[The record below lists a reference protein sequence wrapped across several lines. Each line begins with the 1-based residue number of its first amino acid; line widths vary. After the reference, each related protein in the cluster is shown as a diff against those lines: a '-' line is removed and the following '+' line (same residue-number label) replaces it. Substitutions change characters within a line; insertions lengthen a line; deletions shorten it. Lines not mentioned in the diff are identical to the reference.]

1 MSRRVAQRRLS
12 AVRGAMGSVAALA
25 AGLVLVAGTAGTAAA
40 IPADGGARAGAV
52 GCGSDQEAKQPSAA
66 AAAAARAATA
76 EPPAAAT
83 GTAAEKI
90 SYSLP
95 SQLPIGMWSRSGV
108 TLRTPVTKG
117 TVRLDV
123 RSRGFGTDSL
133 AVQRYVPKT
142 HKWTDLKSRSTGSD
156 THGVFTFPV
165 TADAS
170 AAHPHSVALRI
181 QDLDRPGTLTV
192 TASVD
197 DGKGRTHRAHAR
209 TAATTR
215 PDVSV
220 TGWRSGDRLSRGG
233 APSAPFTVTVK
244 NTTDRPYPALYASYF
259 AYGAGKSHALAPKDL
274 VLQQYRPGHGWE
286 RVPLVAGGC
295 DPGMSAALLP
305 VVKGPLAPGATAS
318 YRLRIAVAGTA
329 PRDVPRAD
337 AGVTVG
343 NGDLSFHHQE
353 LPFAIR

>member
-1 MSRRVAQRRLS
+1 MSRRVAQRRLP
-12 AVRGAMGSVAALA
+12 AVRGVMGSVAAVA
-25 AGLVLVAGTAGTAAA
+25 AGLILVAGTAGTAAA
-40 IPADGGARAGAV
+40 VPAGDGTRPAV
-52 GCGSDQEAKQPSAA
+52 DCGSGQETKQPSAA

-95 SQLPIGMWSRSGV
+95 SQLPIGMWSPSGI

-123 RSRGFGTDSL
+123 RSRGFSTDSL
-133 AVQRYVPKT
+133 TVQRYVPKT
-142 HKWTDLKSRSTGSD
+142 HKWTDLKTRSTGSG

-165 TADAS
+165 TASAS

-197 DGKGRTHRAHAR
+197 DGKGRTYRAPAR
-209 TAATTR
+209 TATATR

-220 TGWRSGDRLSRGG
+220 SGRTGGERLNRGG
-233 APSAPFTVTVK
+233 APSAPFTLTVK
-244 NTTDRPYPALYASYF
+244 NTTDRPYPALYATYF

-305 VVKGPLAPGATAS
+305 TAKGPLAPGATAS
-318 YRLRIAVAGTA
+318 YRLRIAVAATA
-329 PRDVPRAD
+329 PRDVSRAD

-343 NGDLSFHHQE
+343 NGDLSFFHQE

>member
-1 MSRRVAQRRLS
+1 MSRRVAQRRWP
-12 AVRGAMGSVAALA
+12 AVRGAMGPVAALA
-25 AGLVLVAGTAGTAAA
+25 AGLFLVAGTAGTAAA
-40 IPADGGARAGAV
+40 VPAGGAAAV
-52 GCGSDQEAKQPSAA
+52 TAGCGSDGEAKQPSAA
-66 AAAAARAATA
+66 GAAAARAATA
-76 EPPAAAT
+76 EPPAAAV

-90 SYSLP
+90 SYRLP
-95 SQLPIGMWSRSGV
+95 SQLPIGMWSSSGV

-133 AVQRYVPKT
+133 SIQRYVPKT

-165 TADAS
+165 TAGAT
-170 AAHPHSVALRI
+170 AAHPENVALRI
-181 QDLDRPGTLTV
+181 QDLDKPGTLTV

-197 DGKGRTHRAHAR
+197 DGKGHTYRAPAR
-209 TAATTR
+209 TSTATR

-220 TGWRSGDRLSRGG
+220 TGWRSGGGLHRGG
-233 APSAPFTVTVK
+233 APSGPFTVTVK
-244 NTTDRPYPALYASYF
+244 NTTDRPYPALYASYS
-259 AYGAGKSHALAPKDL
+259 AYGAGTGHALAPKDL

-305 VVKGPLAPGATAS
+305 VARGPLAPGATAS
-318 YRLRIAVAGTA
+318 YRLRIAVAGSA
-329 PRDVPRAD
+329 PRDVSHVE
-337 AGVTVG
+337 AGATVG
-343 NGDLSFHHQE
+343 NGDLSFFHQD
-353 LPFAIR
+353 LPFAVR

>member
-1 MSRRVAQRRLS
+1 MSRRVAQRRS
-12 AVRGAMGSVAALA
+12 PAVRGVMGSVAALA
-25 AGLVLVAGTAGTAAA
+25 AGLVLVAGTAGTATA
-40 IPADGGARAGAV
+40 IPAGGGTRATA
-52 GCGSDQEAKQPSAA
+52 GCGSDQGEKQPSAA

-76 EPPAAAT
+76 EPPAAAV

-95 SQLPIGMWSRSGV
+95 SQLPIGMWSRSGI

-133 AVQRYVPKT
+133 SVQHYVPTT
-142 HKWTDLKSRSTGSD
+142 HKWTDLKSSPTGSD

-170 AAHPHSVALRI
+170 AARPHSVALRI

-197 DGKGRTHRAHAR
+197 DGKGRTYSAPAR
-209 TAATTR
+209 TATTTR

-220 TGWRSGDRLSRGG
+220 SGWRGGDRLPRGG
-233 APSAPFTVTVK
+233 APSGPFTVTVK
-244 NTTDRPYPALYASYF
+244 NTTDRPYPALYASYY
-259 AYGAGKSHALAPKDL
+259 AYGTGNSHALAPKDL

-305 VVKGPLAPGATAS
+305 VAKGPLAPGATVS
-318 YRLRIAVAGTA
+318 YRLRIAVAASA
-329 PRDVPRAD
+329 PRDVSRAD

-343 NGDLSFHHQE
+343 NGDLSFFHQD
-353 LPFAIR
+353 LPFGIR